1 MCVEKLDGNNADCPF
16 VSILRYVDFKCLLM
30 DKPERYSFRVT
41 YPIPEVLERHGFG
54 KVADVPFI
62 QDSTLDYHQLGSR
75 FLIDRAL
82 AKWPKPAR
90 EITPTSL
97 RTIAAALCNYLD
109 WCDARTV
116 DPITAEYLPVL
127 IGRYQREMT
136 EGTWSASGDGLSAVT
151 INQRVDVALE
161 IQQWAAYQGL
171 RPDVEIP
178 TKTITRERHSR
189 GSSGR
194 RETDKVEVR
203 KGKKRIPIRTLG
215 MPSEEA
221 VGSWLQRIYSKPV
234 VGNTEGLMC
243 ETVLET
249 AIRKSEV
256 AGLRKDFL
264 PEDPVEWPIVDRAVA
279 PEHQMVYVI
288 IRYGSK
294 GPKYGKDH
302 GDEIG
307 PEQTI
312 RMPMKL
318 ALRLHH
324 YRNTERPKA
333 IIVAM
338 KKSKTGAEQKR
349 IRDNTVH
356 LFINPKTGQRY
367 TPSRVY
373 SAWIS
378 VPLPQQGWTV
388 HHGRHFWACATLWR
402 AMISYKKL
410 LEEALEKNLD
420 PITIT
425 LFKSDAM
432 SVIELQ
438 IQSQLRHASRETSM
452 IYLQWLAERLG
463 VALDLHQNYVESLA
477 TEGDNEED

>member
-1 MCVEKLDGNNADCPF
+1 MGYKRYCVSQYGLHLTRLANKL
-16 VSILRYVDFKCLLM
+16 VSPYQR
-30 DKPERYSFRVT
+30 RYSFRVT
-41 YPIPEVLERHGFG
+41 IPISDVLEKHGFG

-62 QDSTLDYHQLGSR
+62 QDSTLNYHKLGSR

-90 EITPTSL
+90 EITPMSI

-109 WCDARTV
+109 WCDVRAV
-116 DPITAEYLPVL
+116 DPITAEYLPIL
-127 IGRYQREMT
+127 IDRYQREMT

-151 INQRVDVALE
+151 VNQRINVALE

-171 RPDVEIP
+171 RPEVDIP
-178 TKTITRERHSR
+178 TKTITRERRSR
-189 GSSGR
+189 GSGGR
-194 RETDKVEVR
+194 RETEKVEVR
-203 KGKKRIPIRTLG
+203 KGKKRIPRRTLG
-215 MPSEEA
+215 MPREEA
-221 VGSWLQRIYSKPV
+221 VGAWLQRIYSKPV
-234 VGNTEGLMC
+234 VGGTEGLMC
-243 ETVLET
+243 ETILET

-264 PEDPVEWPIVDRAVA
+264 PANPAEWRIVDRAVA
-279 PEHQMVYVI
+279 PEHQMVYVT
-288 IRYGSK
+288 IRYGTK
-294 GPKYGKDH
+294 GPKYGKAN

-312 RMPMKL
+312 KMPMKL
-318 ALRLHH
+318 ALRLHY

-333 IIVAM
+333 VMVAM
-338 KKSKTGAEQKR
+338 KQGKTTAEQKR

-356 LFINPKTGQRY
+356 LFINPKTGERY

-378 VPLPQQGWTV
+378 VPLPQPGWTV
-388 HHGRHFWACATLWR
+388 HHGRHFWACTILWR
-402 AMISYKKL
+402 AMVSYKKL
-410 LEEALEKNLD
+410 FEEALERKLD
-420 PITIT
+420 PMTVS
-425 LFKSDAM
+425 LFQNDAM

-438 IQSQLRHASRETSM
+438 IQPQLRHVSRETSM
-452 IYLQWLAERLG
+452 IYLQWLADRMG

-477 TEGDNEED
+477 TEGDNSED